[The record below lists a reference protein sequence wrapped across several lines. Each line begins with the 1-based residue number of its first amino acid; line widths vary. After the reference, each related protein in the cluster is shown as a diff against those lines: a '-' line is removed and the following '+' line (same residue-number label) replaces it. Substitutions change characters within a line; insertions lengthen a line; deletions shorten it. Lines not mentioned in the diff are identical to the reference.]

1 MADIIED
8 VRLLG
13 SVRYTTLP
21 LDSDDVDSSQCG
33 DYLESESNVQQ
44 PSHQS

>member
-13 SVRYTTLP
+13 AVRYTSLP
-21 LDSDDVDSSQCG
+21 LDSDDIDSSQCG
-33 DYLESESNVQQ
+33 DYHGSESNLQL
-44 PSHQS
+44 SR